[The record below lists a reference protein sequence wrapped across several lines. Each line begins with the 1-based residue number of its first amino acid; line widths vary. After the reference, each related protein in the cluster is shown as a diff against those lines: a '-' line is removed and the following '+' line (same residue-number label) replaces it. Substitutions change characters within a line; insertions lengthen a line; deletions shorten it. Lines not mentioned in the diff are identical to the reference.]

1 MPSKLTLFLA
11 ASDTAAEIRVIFSDH
26 LTRPPKIVLF
36 SAAPL
41 TRPLKVEYL
50 KPRLLLCS
58 LFLSLARS
66 QPTPAPS
73 TRPTS
78 ALDGRAVGRP
88 PSPTPPTPAAPSTPA
103 VAAPATPAVP
113 LTRAAPPSRAA
124 HSNAA
129 RAPPTRRTQALT
141 LESTSAPL
149 RYFLRILFYIFGGLL
164 FNCRRN

>member
-78 ALDGRAVGRP
+78 ALDGRPAGRP
-88 PSPTPPTPAAPSTPA
+88 PSAHAPCLRRAVDARRRTPAA
-103 VAAPATPAVP
+103 PAVP
-113 LTRAAPPSRAA
+113 LTHAAAPTATPPAPRRRAARKP
-124 HSNAA
+124 
-129 RAPPTRRTQALT
+129 RR
-141 LESTSAPL
+141 S
-149 RYFLRILFYIFGGLL
+149 GLPRL
-164 FNCRRN
+164 H